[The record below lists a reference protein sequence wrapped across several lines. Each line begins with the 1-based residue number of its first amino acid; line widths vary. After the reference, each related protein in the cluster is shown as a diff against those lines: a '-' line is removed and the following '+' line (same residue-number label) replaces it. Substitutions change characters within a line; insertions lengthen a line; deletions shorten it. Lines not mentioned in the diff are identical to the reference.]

1 MVWDSSCSRTTTKNC
16 SFGLARTQ
24 QCIAWKYNQT
34 YAKTNNDNK
43 KDTICPTKK
52 HDCARVLSQPIA
64 LDLGWICQK
73 SCGILWKGFRRYT
86 GWTTNHG
93 DKPRHCRIACPRL
106 QVSFHPLLSINPV
119 LQEEQAQNVLR
130 SNVST
135 CTRNVYSYCC
145 MPCKDKQSVGEE
157 LFFQAYRALTTCKPC
172 TALQHNVLLCL
183 SCHLSGLVVSCRQLG
198 VHSARN
204 KRTHG
209 FQALSTCCTSSL
221 YAVPGK
227 CEANDD

>member
-1 MVWDSSCSRTTTKNC
+1 MQKKWWQQKKYHMPHEETWLCQGFVSAN
-16 SFGLARTQ
+16 SFGSRM
-24 QCIAWKYNQT
+24 
-34 YAKTNNDNK
+34 D
-43 KDTICPTKK
+43 
-52 HDCARVLSQPIA
+52 LS
-64 LDLGWICQK
+64 K

-93 DKPRHCRIACPRL
+93 DKPSHCRIACPRL